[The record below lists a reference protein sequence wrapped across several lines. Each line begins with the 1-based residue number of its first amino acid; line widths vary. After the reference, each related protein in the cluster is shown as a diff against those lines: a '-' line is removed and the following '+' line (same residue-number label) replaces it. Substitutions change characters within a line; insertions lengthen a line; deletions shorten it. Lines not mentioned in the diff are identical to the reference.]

1 MSPGELTDDP
11 LPEMAR
17 PIERLSPPLPA
28 SWPHAAPP
36 ALDEQRHSIIV
47 RVAHWCQ
54 AIAIVIMIGSGWRI
68 YDNVPI
74 LPFEFPYWIT
84 LGGDKYLATTTSN
97 DWGTG
102 NAIAWH
108 FAGMWLLLFS
118 FGLFVLNG
126 LLTGHFLRDL
136 LPLTPRAFLRDFVA
150 AATFKLDHRLGEYN
164 YVQKAFY
171 WGVMFAILMMFVSG
185 LAIWKPVQLGWLTWL
200 LGGFPTARVVHFFF
214 MSTIVAFMAIHVMLV
229 ILVPKTFIA
238 MTLGRA
244 THVHHPK
251 EAAVS
256 HE

>member
-1 MSPGELTDDP
+1 MSLGALSDDP
-11 LPEMAR
+11 LPAMAH
-17 PIERLSPPLPA
+17 PIER
-28 SWPHAAPP
+28 P
-36 ALDEQRHSIIV
+36 ALDEQRHSAIV
-47 RVAHWCQ
+47 RLAHWCQ

-108 FAGMWLLLFS
+108 FAGMWLLLAS

-136 LPLTPRAFLRDFVA
+136 LPLTPRAFLRDFIA

-200 LGGFPTARVVHFFF
+200 LGGFPAARVVHFFF
-214 MSTIVAFMAIHVMLV
+214 MSAIVAFMAIHVMLV
-229 ILVPKTFIA
+229 ILVPKTFVA